1 MYRTCPPNGRAVL
14 HCKKRPHTNIKMF
27 VPTNVSAVPRTNA
40 PTGRVD
46 RNWTK
51 PGGKA
56 P

>member
-1 MYRTCPPNGRAVL
+1 MTTKTHQKDMVRYASQITRTIPWLYRNLIQKSQPA
-14 HCKKRPHTNIKMF
+14 
-27 VPTNVSAVPRTNA
+27 RTNA